1 VSLIGVFV
9 TVSGIVV
16 GSDTALRER
25 GSPDFAIASAPKFTA
40 CGPSAYAG
48 LTGITRWI
56 VSDGSSK
63 TEFHAIDAVKE
74 VCDQQSRNGQKP
86 SLRSVAE
93 EIRSALV
100 RYVEANYP
108 REGRKLLQRTDEQR
122 LVIAGLENGIAVIY
136 SVSISLARNVA
147 SGVETL
153 TGCKFFIGEAAAAL
167 ALGQGRSPIP
177 APLTQRPDV
186 VAVRSCNNLSADDA
200 RASFRLAVDV
210 SRDYAFE
217 FGLQRGVVNWPI
229 DFGYLDKDGVHPIV
243 REEDPSRR

>member
-40 CGPSAYAG
+40 CGRSAYAG
-48 LTGITRWI
+48 LTGITHWI
-56 VSDGSSK
+56 VGDGSSQK
-63 TEFHAIDAVKE
+63 VFHSINVVKE
-74 VCDQQSRNGQKP
+74 VCDQESLNGQKR
-86 SLRSVAE
+86 SLRSVATN
-93 EIRSALV
+93 IRSALV

-108 REGRKLLQRTDEQR
+108 KEGRKLLQATDEQR
-122 LVIAGLENGIAVIY
+122 LVVAGLENGIAVIY
-136 SVSISLARNVA
+136 SVSISLARNA
-147 SGVETL
+147 AGGVDTL
-153 TGCKFFIGEAAAAL
+153 TGCKFFVGEADAAL

-177 APLTQRPDV
+177 ATLTQRPEV
-186 VAVRSCNNLSADDA
+186 VAVRSCNNLSAEDA

-229 DFGYLDKDGVHPIV
+229 DFGYVDKDGVHPIV
-243 REEDPSRR
+243 REEEPSRR